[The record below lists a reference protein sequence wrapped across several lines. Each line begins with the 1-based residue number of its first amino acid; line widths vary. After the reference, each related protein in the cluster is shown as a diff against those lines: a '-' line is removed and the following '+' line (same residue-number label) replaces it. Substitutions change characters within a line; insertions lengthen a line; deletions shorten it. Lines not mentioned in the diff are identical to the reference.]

1 VVAVDSN
8 QFRVISHSVKKTD
21 PNDARNLA
29 LYLAKGLLPEVRMKE
44 KQQAEVASLTQTRDR
59 LVKLRT
65 ALKNKVNNLL
75 SARGIELDKES
86 LSSEKGLTWVLE
98 QRIEPLAHL
107 ELDLIVEQIRSLNRS
122 IARLERAI
130 EEASQKL
137 PGYRHLTS
145 IKGMGS
151 LGAGILLSGI
161 GDVKDFDQAG
171 KLAAYFGIVPRVQDS
186 NETEHRGRITKRG
199 SKLGRTA
206 LVQCALIAK
215 RYSPYLHRYY
225 ERLRARRGTGKAIIA
240 LARKSLSII
249 YGGLTLPGPR
259 IYCAGLRKSAWR
271 TACATLLNIFA
282 KRRSLR
288 PIAPAIREV
297 CSHMSSSL
305 CDNQVSAPALPSL
318 PQAARIIAVQPDSD
332 CLASTGPS
340 PTSLRALPA
349 WASTAVAY
357 ARLPRQSVRATPS
370 GSRKLPPCCDE

>member
-1 VVAVDSN
+1 MRVKRWIGIGLHRRRFTCCLRLETGRNYLSEWSLEQLPQFVQRLRPTDEVAVEVTGNTRLFYEAVSPYVARVVAVDSN

-215 RYSPYLHRYY
+215 RYSPYLDRYY

-240 LARKSLSII
+240 LARKFLSII
-249 YGGLTLPGPR
+249 YYTL
-259 IYCAGLRKSAWR
+259 KNNW
-271 TACATLLNIFA
+271 IFDDFPNFVLAEA
-282 KRRSLR
+282 K
-288 PIAPAIREV
+288 
-297 CSHMSSSL
+297 
-305 CDNQVSAPALPSL
+305 
-318 PQAARIIAVQPDSD
+318 
-332 CLASTGPS
+332 T
-340 PTSLRALPA
+340 
-349 WASTAVAY
+349 
-357 ARLPRQSVRATPS
+357 
-370 GSRKLPPCCDE
+370 